1 MERKKLIIELPDF
14 AARIQARILQNLPG
28 KLFTMDNYNSLQTA
42 SVCSDNG
49 LARLGIDAASMSGI
63 APSLLLR
70 HDKAGKLDRLRSR
83 ARHED

>member
-1 MERKKLIIELPDF
+1 LIVELPDF

-42 SVCSDNG
+42 SICSDNG
-49 LARLGIDAASMSGI
+49 LARLGIDAASMSAI
-63 APSLLLR
+63 ATNLFL
-70 HDKAGKLDRLRSR
+70 HQDKAGKLNRLRAR